1 MNLGLIG
8 KSLTH
13 SFSPVY
19 FTSKF
24 VSEGLNN
31 HQYKAYEIEQLDEL
45 KLHELI
51 LNEQLDGFNVTIPYK
66 ESILPFM
73 NELSDDASAIGAVN
87 TVVVHWTNTANYTLK
102 GYNTDW
108 TGFLKSI
115 RPFLTTHHQKALI
128 LGTGG
133 ASKAIGY
140 ALKTLGIDCFY
151 VSRFRD
157 NHKTNQLIYED
168 LNKIAIEQFKLIINT
183 TPLGTVPAI
192 ESYPNIPYHF
202 IGKDHLLCDL
212 VYNPSETQFMKQ
224 GKAHG
229 AAVINGLGMLQ
240 FQADEAW
247 AIWKNKKGHSY

>member
-13 SFSPVY
+13 SFSPAY
-19 FTSKF
+19 FTNKF
-24 VSEGLNN
+24 VSESLTN
-31 HQYKAYEIEQLDEL
+31 HQYKAYEIEQLDEV

-51 LNEQLDGFNVTIPYK
+51 LNEKLDGFNITIPYK
-66 ESILPFM
+66 ERILPFL

-87 TVVVHWTNTANYTLK
+87 TVVVNWANTTNYTLK

-140 ALKTLGIDCFY
+140 ALRTLGIDCFY
-151 VSRFRD
+151 ASRSRD
-157 NHKTNQLIYED
+157 IKKTNQLFYDD
-168 LNKIAIEQFKLIINT
+168 LNNIAIQQFKLIINT

-192 ESYPNIPYHF
+192 ESYPNIPYQF

-224 GKAHG
+224 GKANG
-229 AAVINGLGMLQ
+229 AAVLNGLGMLQ

-247 AIWKNKKGHSY
+247 QIWNNKKGHSV

>member
-13 SFSPVY
+13 SFSPAY
-19 FTSKF
+19 FTNKF
-24 VSEGLNN
+24 VSESLNN
-31 HQYKAYEIEQLDEL
+31 HQYKAYEIEQLDEV

-51 LNEQLDGFNVTIPYK
+51 SNEQLEGFNVTIPYQ

-168 LNKIAIEQFKLIINT
+168 LNKIAIEQFKLIWFT
-183 TPLGTVPAI
+183 TLVK
-192 ESYPNIPYHF
+192 PN
-202 IGKDHLLCDL
+202 L
-212 VYNPSETQFMKQ
+212 
-224 GKAHG
+224 
-229 AAVINGLGMLQ
+229 
-240 FQADEAW
+240 
-247 AIWKNKKGHSY
+247 